1 MSVTFTQV
9 IATANS
15 SAFKSSLGM
24 KQVPV
29 SIAAY
34 GDMLKLSFQ
43 DSNKYAGLL
52 NSPALSV
59 LLENRHIQL
68 NATLMAPHDEKGQGS
83 KKAKEKKTC
92 SRRECPVRIIVYGL
106 ASERVAVGN
115 ILSGA
120 EVYLQHPSPCEY
132 DRHVEYINPHYLL
145 RPGSRMPELEELS
158 INSGTGAQK
167 ASESLD
173 EVNRSRFIR
182 IFDLA
187 NEVGGPLTV
196 KPSHRLRSTL
206 QE

>member
-1 MSVTFTQV
+1 M
-9 IATANS
+9 S
-15 SAFKSSLGM
+15 SAFESSSGM

-34 GDMLKLSFQ
+34 GDMLKLFFQ
-43 DSNKYAGLL
+43 DSKKYAGLL

-68 NATLMAPHDEKGQGS
+68 DATLIAPPDKKNQGS
-83 KKAKEKKTC
+83 KKVREQKT
-92 SRRECPVRIIVYGL
+92 SSPRECPVRIIVYGL
-106 ASERVAVGN
+106 ASERIAVGN
-115 ILSGA
+115 ILSDA
-120 EVYLQHPSPCEY
+120 DLYLQHPSPCEY

-145 RPGSRMPELEELS
+145 RPGSQMPELEDLS
-158 INSGTGAQK
+158 INSASGAQK
-167 ASESLD
+167 PSEPLD

-196 KPSHRLRSTL
+196 KPSHRLRSIL

>member
-1 MSVTFTQV
+1 
-9 IATANS
+9 
-15 SAFKSSLGM
+15 M

-34 GDMLKLSFQ
+34 GDMLKLFFQ
-43 DSNKYAGLL
+43 DSKKYAGLL

-68 NATLMAPHDEKGQGS
+68 DATLIAPPDKKNQGS
-83 KKAKEKKTC
+83 KKVREQKT
-92 SRRECPVRIIVYGL
+92 SSPRECPVRIIVYGL
-106 ASERVAVGN
+106 ASERIAVGN
-115 ILSGA
+115 ILSDA
-120 EVYLQHPSPCEY
+120 DLYLQHPSPCEY

-145 RPGSRMPELEELS
+145 RPGSQMPELEDLS
-158 INSGTGAQK
+158 INSASGAQK
-167 ASESLD
+167 PSEPLD

-196 KPSHRLRSTL
+196 KPSHRLRSIL